1 MDISLYPNPGKDRV
15 NLQINDEKVRNFH
28 YLVFDLQ
35 GKQIM
40 NELIKGTFT
49 TIKLE
54 KGIYIVKIKTNNQW
68 HTRKLIM
75 Y

>member
-1 MDISLYPNPGKDRV
+1 
-15 NLQINDEKVRNFH
+15 RNFH